1 VETTE
6 FDRTT
11 YGGQRR
17 VPTRPVR
24 RRLGLVAGAVT
35 LALLTAACSG
45 DGATTPGADPSDAPP
60 AGSVDPGS
68 STDPGASPATE
79 GLEPPATAVE
89 LTVWNPFTGP
99 DGNFF
104 NEIVQAFNAETPN
117 VQVTVETQVGAEYIA
132 KLEAAAS
139 ANQLP
144 HVIAAGYDAL
154 PLLVENGIVTPV
166 DDLAEQAGLDASDF
180 PEAIWNAGQWKD
192 QRVGIPIDTHTMN
205 FYYNKALFTEA
216 GLDPEQPPATR
227 EEFEAAIK
235 AVQDETDADGYQ
247 MVASGPGANFLVG
260 IQFAALFYQG
270 GGEWTN
276 ADFTEATFNSEA
288 GVQAATYL
296 QHLVNDLGVPKVES
310 DAEIN
315 AFQQGKNAMV
325 MSGIWE
331 TTRYHDALGDDLGVA
346 PIPSIFGDGT
356 WGGSHNLAVTS
367 AAADGDLRQGA
378 YYFIDWF
385 SRNSLQWGAAG
396 QIPARNEVRESDE
409 FQNASGEGLLPLIAQ
424 VAPLAESVKFLP
436 TIPGGGDLLFVANG
450 AGEAATFAINGTD
463 PKQAL
468 DAAAEFNTQILNE
481 NKTRYGF

>member
-1 VETTE
+1 MEESKVRKIE
-6 FDRTT
+6 
-11 YGGQRR
+11 
-17 VPTRPVR
+17 VPRTRPRVTGNLR
-24 RRLGLVAGAVT
+24 SDGIGRLAAVLVAVVVIV
-35 LALLTAACSG
+35 AACGPAGGSAAPTTG
-45 DGATTPGADPSDAPP
+45 SVAPPSVAPSDGAAPSGSAA
-60 AGSVDPGS
+60 AG
-68 STDPGASPATE
+68 
-79 GLEPPATAVE
+79 GLEPPATKVD
-89 LTVWNPFTGP
+89 LVVWNPFTGP
-99 DGNFF
+99 DGAFF
-104 NEIVQAFNAETPN
+104 SQIVDDFNAETPN

-132 KLEAAAS
+132 KLEAAAA

-154 PLLVENGIVTPV
+154 PLLTENGIVTPI
-166 DDLAEQAGLDASDF
+166 DDLATQAGLDASDF

-205 FYYNKALFTEA
+205 FYYNKKLFTDA
-216 GLDPEQPPATR
+216 GLDPEKAPATR

-247 MVASGPGANFLVG
+247 MVASGAGANFLVG

-276 ADFTEATFNSEA
+276 ADFTEATFNSDA
-288 GVQAATYL
+288 GVEAATYL
-296 QHLVNDLGVPKVES
+296 KHLVDDLGVPKVES

-331 TTRYHDALGDDLGVA
+331 TTRYNDALGPDLGVA
-346 PIPSIFGDGT
+346 PIPAIFGDGT
-356 WGGSHNLAVTS
+356 WGGSHNLAVT

-396 QIPARNEVRESDE
+396 QIPARNEVRESPE

-468 DAAAEFNTQILNE
+468 DAAATFNSQILQE
-481 NKTRYGF
+481 NKTKYGF